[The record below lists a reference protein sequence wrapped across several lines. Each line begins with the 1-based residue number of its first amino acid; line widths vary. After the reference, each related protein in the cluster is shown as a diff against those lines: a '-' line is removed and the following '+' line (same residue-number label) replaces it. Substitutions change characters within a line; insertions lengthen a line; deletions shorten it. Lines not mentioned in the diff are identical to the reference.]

1 MPFIRKNKN
10 LLFACFATLALIISH
25 YIIFSE
31 DYSGHAAKFE
41 AQFQQKQADLDNFLN
56 EQNVRFT
63 ERSTKTF
70 WQNEQNDF
78 PFYVH
83 IFKND
88 SLVFW
93 STNQVPINRF
103 ADIHF
108 PSEGILHL
116 QNGWYYSKYVK
127 HEDYLICASFLI
139 KHEYEYENKE
149 LNNSFSKA
157 FDVPF
162 DASISL
168 DEENEYNIYNV
179 KGEYL
184 FSILPENVQKIGD
197 ANALLYTIL
206 FIVALVSLLFCT
218 YMFGKSLPLKLKWIL
233 PMTIIVIRIISIQ
246 FQWSAQLEGIPI
258 IESELYSFTFGFS
271 NFLELIINCFFIL
284 YLTFVVRDFLQN
296 CSRFRLDKYIGVALI
311 PITALFWSL
320 IVLVF
325 KSMIIDANIP
335 LSLDQLFYLNS
346 YSFLALLVIG
356 CLLFAFYTFIVTTI
370 SYLKRL
376 GWTRK
381 ELIFLNI
388 GLGII
393 YFTIYLLGN
402 EQWIGHYSI
411 PAITFI
417 ILLLTPQSFERK
429 NAIGNGLLY
438 VLFFS
443 LITNIILTDYINEK
457 DILEK
462 KNLTQLLA
470 TKQDLQ
476 LEKEL
481 AAHYNKISQDKS
493 LQRFL
498 ISPKNMGYSEFENGV
513 ENRIFKAFSDRYE
526 MGFHLFDSTG
536 SSLILGDDNQKN
548 MFRFLNL
555 VINQH
560 GKTSR
565 KDSSIYFIADNTGQL
580 SYILKHPLEV
590 KDSNLVYKGF
600 LFATFKS
607 KKLPEEIGFPR
618 LLIPEKAQVF
628 QSLEKY
634 SLATYHEKR
643 LIKDY
648 GDYDYPLIDNEVLN
662 WDVNNQNIAYK
673 GGFTHY
679 IFKEKNGDIIVLS
692 SPALGWKEFITSF
705 AYLFCLY
712 CFLLIP
718 LVIQFNKK
726 LFQRKTLTLAL
737 KIQLVFVGI
746 VTFSLFAFGWGSGL
760 FVSQQY
766 DSYKDVLIKEK
777 LASVVTEVKSKLGS
791 EKELSIETNGNLI
804 AFILQKFSKVFVT
817 DINLYDPNGILLG
830 SSRAKVF
837 NIGLL
842 SEQMN
847 PDAFHAM
854 EYRDKSEFVHDEK
867 IGNLS
872 YASAYQP
879 LFNENKKHL
888 GYVNLQHFAQQND
901 FENQIQLFLIAI
913 INVFILLLAVSI
925 ILSIII
931 SRWVTAPLRLI
942 QDSFSNLKLG
952 TENQPIVYDREDE
965 IGALVKNYNQK
976 LKELENA
983 ALQLAQNERES
994 AWREMAKQV
1003 AHEIKNPLTPMKLS
1017 IQHLQRVY
1025 DPNNPSS
1032 AEMLKK
1038 VANSMIEQIDAL
1050 TKIANEFSNF
1060 AKMPKQQ
1067 IEKLDLIAV
1076 IASVLEVFKQDTR
1089 LVFEFQHEIQHAIVL
1104 ADKDQL
1110 IRVFNNLL
1118 TNAVQSIPEERKGM
1132 IKIALTE
1139 NDKQFFTISINDN
1152 GCGISSK
1159 KSQNIFVP
1167 YFTTK
1172 NNGTGLGLA
1181 MVKQIVE
1188 SLNGHISFVS
1198 KEDEG
1203 TTFTLELPS
1212 ETNSKGKTT
1221 SNQGQ

>member
-1 MPFIRKNKN
+1 MSFIRKNKN
-10 LLFACFATLALIISH
+10 LLFACLATLALIVAH
-25 YIIFSE
+25 YIIFSK
-31 DYSGHAAKFE
+31 DYSGHVKKLE
-41 AQFQQKQADLDNFLN
+41 EQFQQKQADLDDFLK
-56 EQNVRFT
+56 EQNSRF
-63 ERSTKTF
+63 SKNSLNAF
-70 WQNEQNDF
+70 WQNEKNDF

-93 STNQVPINRF
+93 STNQVPISRF

-108 PSEGILHL
+108 PAEGILHL

-127 HEDYLICASFLI
+127 NGNHIICATFLI

-157 FDVPF
+157 FEVPF
-162 DASISL
+162 DANISL
-168 DEENEYNIYNV
+168 DEENEYNVYNA
-179 KGEYL
+179 KGGYL
-184 FSILPENVQKIGD
+184 FSILPQDVQKIGD
-197 ANALLYTIL
+197 VNALIYTLL
-206 FIVALVSLLFCT
+206 FIIALTSFLFYF
-218 YMFGKSLPLKLKWIL
+218 YMLGKSLPSFYGWIIPL
-233 PMTIIVIRIISIQ
+233 VVLTLRAISLQ
-246 FQWSAQLEGIPI
+246 FEWTAQLEGLPI
-258 IESELYSFTFGFS
+258 IESQLYSFGFGFP
-271 NFLELIINCFFIL
+271 NFLDLIINSVFIL
-284 YLTFVVRDFLQN
+284 YLTFISRHFLQN
-296 CSRFRLDKYIGVALI
+296 LKRFSLDKFVGWALI
-311 PITALFWSL
+311 PLTMVFWSL
-320 IVLVF
+320 IVMVF
-325 KSMIIDANIP
+325 ESMIIEANIP
-335 LSLDQLFYLNS
+335 LSLDQLFSLNS
-346 YSFLALLVIG
+346 FSFFALIVIG
-356 CLLFAFYTFIVTTI
+356 CFLYAFYTWVVTVI
-370 SYLKRL
+370 SYLR
-376 GWTRK
+376 
-381 ELIFLNI
+381 NI
-388 GLGII
+388 GYKRNNLLLWSIGFGLG
-393 YFTIYLLGN
+393 YFLFNFYIN
-402 EQWIGHYSI
+402 EDWMLHFAM
-411 PAITFI
+411 PAITFVLL
-417 ILLLTPQSFERK
+417 ILAPQSIERK
-429 NAIGNGLLY
+429 NAIGNGLFY

-443 LITNIILTDYINEK
+443 LITNIILTDFINEK
-457 DILEK
+457 DGLEK
-462 KNLTQLLA
+462 KKLAQLLA
-470 TKQDLQ
+470 TEQDLQ

-481 AAHYNKISQDKS
+481 AAHYDKISQDKS

-498 ISPKNMGYSEFENGV
+498 ISPKNMGQSEFENGV
-513 ENRIFKAFSDRYE
+513 ENRIFKAFADRYE
-526 MGFHLFDSTG
+526 MGFHLFDTTG
-536 SSLILGDDNQKN
+536 ASLILGDDNQKN
-548 MFRFLNL
+548 MFRYLNL
-555 VINQH
+555 VIENH
-560 GKTSR
+560 GKPN
-565 KDSSIYFIADNTGQL
+565 KLDSTIYFIADNTGQL
-580 SYILKHPLEV
+580 SYIIKHPLEV
-590 KDSNLVYKGF
+590 KDSTLNYKGY

-634 SLATYHEKR
+634 SIATYHNKR

-648 GDYDYPLIDNEVLN
+648 GNYDYPLIDNDVLK
-662 WDVNNQNIAYK
+662 WSVNEQNIAYK
-673 GGFTHY
+673 GGFSHY
-679 IFKEKNGDIIVLS
+679 IYKAKNGDIILLS
-692 SPALGWKEFITSF
+692 SPELGWKEFITSF

-718 LVIQFNKK
+718 IVIQFNKK

-766 DSYKDVLIKEK
+766 GSYKDVLIKEK
-777 LASVVTEVKSKLGS
+777 LASVVTEVRSKLGT
-791 EKELSIETNGNLI
+791 EKALSIESNGNLI
-804 AFILQKFSKVFVT
+804 EFILQKFSKVFVT

-847 PDAFHAM
+847 PDAFHSM
-854 EYRDKSEFVHDEK
+854 KFRDKSEFVHDER

-901 FENQIQLFLIAI
+901 FENQIQLFLVAI

-942 QDSFSNLKLG
+942 QESFSNLKLG
-952 TENQPIVYDREDE
+952 TENQPIEYDREDE

-976 LKELENA
+976 LKELESA

-1038 VANSMIEQIDAL
+1038 VADSMVEQIDAL

-1067 IEKLDLIAV
+1067 IVKLDLIKL
-1076 IASVLEVFKQDTR
+1076 IETVLEVFKQDTR
-1089 LVFEFQHEIQHAIVL
+1089 MDFDFQHAIHEAEVF

-1118 TNAVQSIPEERKGM
+1118 NNAVQAIPEGQKG
-1132 IKIALTE
+1132 IININLTE
-1139 NDKQFFTISINDN
+1139 KQNTSYNISISDN
-1152 GCGISSK
+1152 GCGITQDK
-1159 KSQNIFVP
+1159 VQNIFVP

-1188 SLNGHISFVS
+1188 GLNGTISFES
-1198 KEDEG
+1198 KENEG
-1203 TTFTLELPS
+1203 TTFTIELPKIAS
-1212 ETNSKGKTT
+1212 DIN
-1221 SNQGQ
+1221 